1 MTPRFKRILL
11 KPSGENLG
19 GETGIGFDFSAIQ
32 ALTEKICQIHDL
44 GVEIA
49 LVLGGGNFFRG
60 TKEIPFK
67 MDRVA
72 ADHIGMLATVMN
84 GICVKES
91 LIAMGKDA
99 VVMNGL
105 AIPSVGDTF
114 NKKKAV
120 TYLEQKCIVVFA
132 GGTGNPYFSTDT
144 AAVLRGLE
152 IEADIIIK
160 GTKVDGV
167 YDSDPVTNANAVK
180 FNDLTYSQILEKNL
194 KVMDST
200 AIALCRDHKMA
211 LSVLSV
217 INQNDLK
224 DFILGKEVGTFIQ
237 GDNG

>member
-1 MTPRFKRILL
+1 MKPQFNRILL

-19 GETGIGFDFSAIQ
+19 GDSGTGFDFSAIRT
-32 ALTEKICQIHDL
+32 LSEKICQIHDL

-60 TKEIPFK
+60 TREIPFD

-72 ADHIGMLATVMN
+72 ADHIGMLATIMN

-91 LIAMGKDA
+91 LIAMGKQA

-105 AIPSVGDTF
+105 AVPSVGDSF
-114 NKKKAV
+114 QKEKAV
-120 TYLEQKCIVVFA
+120 EHLQQNRIVVFA

-144 AAVLRGLE
+144 AAVLRGLQ
-152 IEADIIIK
+152 IDADIIIK

-167 YDSDPVTNANAVK
+167 YDADPVTNPDAVK
-180 FNDLTYSQILEKNL
+180 FTTLTYTQVLEKDL
-194 KVMDST
+194 KVMDAT
-200 AIALCRDHKMA
+200 AIALCRDNNIP

-217 INQNDLK
+217 VNQTDLN
-224 DFILGKEVGTFIQ
+224 DFILGKEVGTLIK
-237 GDNG
+237 GS

>member
-1 MTPRFKRILL
+1 MKPRFKRILL

-19 GETGIGFDFSAIQ
+19 GESGTGFDFAAIR

-60 TKEIPFK
+60 TRKIPFD

-84 GICVKES
+84 GICIKES
-91 LIAMGKDA
+91 LIAMGKQA

-105 AIPSVGDTF
+105 AVPSVGESF
-114 NKKKAV
+114 HKAGAV
-120 TYLEQKCIVVFA
+120 QHLQQHRIVVFA

-152 IEADIIIK
+152 IDADIIIK

-167 YDSDPVTNANAVK
+167 YDDDPVTNPNAVK
-180 FNDLTYSQILEKNL
+180 FSTLTYTEVLEKKL
-194 KVMDST
+194 KVMDAT
-200 AIALCRDHKMA
+200 AIALCRDNEIP

-217 INQNDLK
+217 VNQTDLN
-224 DFILGKEVGTFIQ
+224 DFILGKEVGTFIK
-237 GDNG
+237 GS